1 MAQKK
6 YKMRDL
12 IVDGQPVTAITL
24 PDVPRSLDDPVMA
37 RAYRN
42 ASKQMR
48 WGNIY
53 KRWRNHTQKVVSWGK
68 HMQVDCDVSMLIIN
82 LRPDNKAMVGNGLA
96 TLFNLLTDTAF
107 VKADQIRELYLKHV
121 YAPDISEPLLL
132 VLFSPHTAHMVD
144 ALSRDESIAAIME
157 GLNSTQ

>member
-12 IVDGQPVTAITL
+12 IVEGQPVTGITL
-24 PDVPRSLDDPVMA
+24 PDLPRSLDDPLMA
-37 RAYRN
+37 HVYRN
-42 ASKQMR
+42 AAKQMR

-82 LRPDNKAMVGNGLA
+82 LRPDNKTILGNGLA
-96 TLFNLLTDTAF
+96 ALFNLLTDTAF
-107 VKADQIRELYLKHV
+107 VKADQIRELYLKYV
-121 YAPDISEPLLL
+121 YTPDIKEPMLM
-132 VLFSPHTAHMVD
+132 VLFSPYNAHMVD
-144 ALSRDESIAAIME
+144 LLSQEESINTILE